1 MAECE
6 KCNVEVKH
14 DEVYKVNGVVMC
26 EDCSLKM
33 QNPSKP
39 CGGGPAGSQPS

>member
-6 KCNVEVKH
+6 KCNVEVKE
-14 DEVYKVNGVVMC
+14 DEVYRVNGVEMC
-26 EDCSLKM
+26 EECSLKY

-39 CGGGPAGSQPS
+39 CGGGPGSQTS